1 MPAPSSSNALTL
13 GRPLVDK
20 SAFRPDTDPA
30 VIRSFELV
38 HQTMVGMGWP
48 SPAFD
53 GDTAYL
59 GVFAFDNGDGTHTL
73 YGGSPTDPTN
83 PSALSIS
90 GGATISV
97 SDEGTPLGGAFTT
110 LDFVGAGVTA
120 TDAGGGTATIT
131 IGGGGGGTYTAGDGL
146 DLTASEFSVIGYE
159 GIVVDGNG
167 VSVEL
172 ATDPGL
178 EFDAAGAAGKLRA
191 KAGTYIDVDSNGI
204 SVDLTEIAGYSVAS
218 AFQIIK
224 HESGTLGWGN
234 YTAGTGIS
242 ITDGTIECTVVDTD
256 TTYTAG
262 QGITLSGTEFSA
274 KIATENG
281 IEFNVSNEIA
291 VNEGPGIAF
300 YDTTSSGGAVK
311 SVGVEFDSDTHLG
324 WDTDPGATTDSSK
337 LAIVWDGMTD
347 WDNAEYQT
355 LIHESAA
362 SAPNIPIWADLATET
377 FTVLDPNGGHTI
389 TTSGNTLTLTLK
401 CIRYT
406 ARLIKTAEIA
416 DDQVINYTGTNCP

>member
-131 IGGGGGGTYTAGDGL
+131 ISGGGGGGGTYTAGDGL
-146 DLTASEFSVIGYE
+146 TLTVAEFSVIGHE
-159 GIVVDGNG
+159 GIVVDGSG

-204 SVDLTEIAGYSVAS
+204 SVDLTEIAGYSGAS

-262 QGITLSGTEFSA
+262 TDIDITAGVISYTGRSA
-274 KIATENG
+274 SLAAVMIQDAIDPATIN
-281 IEFNVSNEIA
+281 
-291 VNEGPGIAF
+291 GPGLSCIAGEGLC
-300 YDTTSSGGAVK
+300 YILNAS
-311 SVGVEFDSDTHLG
+311 
-324 WDTDPGATTDSSK
+324 GATLTDSSREARCFNLRK
-337 LAIVWDGMTD
+337 TPVRASSAQPIVTIGMLVTAEVEGEDEYRVYLPSWDMRDLPDFSTAAAQGP
-347 WDNAEYQT
+347 Y
-355 LIHESAA
+355 HESGD
-362 SAPNIPIWADLATET
+362 ADFKL
-377 FTVLDPNGGHTI
+377 GGEV
-389 TTSGNTLTLTLK
+389 
-401 CIRYT
+401 C
-406 ARLIKTAEIA
+406 A
-416 DDQVINYTGTNCP
+416 